1 MADTELAQLI
11 LLPTDDLMHENSGEE
26 NFNESAYYN
35 FYDPGGRV
43 GGFVRLGN
51 RPNEGYAEMTT
62 CFYLPDGRVAFMFK
76 RPEIGCNAGHDA
88 GGLRFEVKEPFVEHR
103 VTYRGHACMLTNPL
117 DMADPKAAFASNPFV
132 PVALDVR
139 YLGLSPGYGGE
150 LRRREGDGWVS
161 VRSEKPGQEFAKG
174 HLEQHGKAVGTLTIG
189 DERFDLDAPGLR
201 DHSWGPRY
209 WQAPKYYRWLTMSF
223 GEDLGAVPILTVHR
237 DGRELHAGYIFRKG
251 RENEPIVKTEVATE
265 LVGEQQLHDRIRV
278 RATTK
283 NGEVHEITGRVLS
296 MIPLRNRREGRVT
309 RIAEGMTEWRWGD
322 RVGYGLSE
330 YLDHLAE

>member
-1 MADTELAQLI
+1 MADAELI
-11 LLPTDDLMHENSGEE
+11 LLPTDDLMHENTGEE

-35 FYDPGGRV
+35 VYDPARRV

-51 RPNEGYAEMTT
+51 RPNEGHGEMTT
-62 CFYLPDGRVAFMFK
+62 CFYLPDGRVAFMYK
-76 RPEIGCNAGHDA
+76 RPEIAGNAAHDA

-103 VTYRGHACMLTNPL
+103 VTYRGHACMLKNPL
-117 DMADPKAAFASNPFV
+117 EMADPKAAFGANPFV
-132 PVALDVR
+132 AVELDFR
-139 YLGLSPGYGGE
+139 WLGLSPGYGGE
-150 LRRREGDGWVS
+150 PRRRDGDRWVS
-161 VRSEKPGQEFAKG
+161 VRAEKSGQEFAKG
-174 HLEQHGKAVGTLTIG
+174 HLEQHGKALGTLTVDG
-189 DERFDLDAPGLR
+189 ETLQLDAPGIR

-223 GEDLGAVPILTVHR
+223 GEDLGAVPSLVVQR
-237 DGRELHAGYIFRKG
+237 DGREQHGGYVFRKG
-251 RENEPIVKTEVATE
+251 RANEPIVRTEVATDF
-265 LVGEQQLHDRIRV
+265 VGEQQLHDRLAV

-283 NGEVHEITGRVLS
+283 SGEVIEITGKVLT
-296 MIPLRNRREGRVT
+296 MIPLRNRRDGRTT

>member
-1 MADTELAQLI
+1 MADAQLT

-35 FYDPGGRV
+35 FFDPVRRI

-76 RPEIGCNAGHDA
+76 RPQITGNAGHDA
-88 GGLRFEVKEPFVEHR
+88 GGLRFEVRTPFVEHR
-103 VTYRGHACMLTNPL
+103 VTYGGHACMLTNPL
-117 DMADPKAAFASNPFV
+117 EMADPKAAFSANPFV
-132 PVALDVR
+132 PVELDVR

-150 LRRREGDGWVS
+150 LRQREGDGWVS
-161 VRSEKPGQEFAKG
+161 VRSEK
-174 HLEQHGKAVGTLTIG
+174 HGKAVGTLTIDG
-189 DERFDLDAPGLR
+189 ERYQLDAPGLR

-223 GEDLGAVPILTVHR
+223 GDDLGAVPILTVHR
-237 DGRELHAGYIFRKG
+237 DGRELHAGYVYRKG
-251 RENEPIVKTEVATE
+251 RDNEAIVKTEIATE
-265 LVGEQQLHDRIRV
+265 LVGEQQLHDRIQV
-278 RATTK
+278 RATTAS
-283 NGEVHEITGRVLS
+283 GEVHEISGKVLA

-309 RIAEGMTEWRWGD
+309 RIAEGLTEWRWGD